1 LKQYLI
7 EKPEDE
13 PEKPEGEPKKLG
25 EPENAMVIWDGF
37 FQKPEGEPEKPMWSF
52 NLWRL
57 CCWNFSPIGKQ

>member
-25 EPENAMVIWDGF
+25 EPENAMVI
-37 FQKPEGEPEKPMWSF
+37 
-52 NLWRL
+52 
-57 CCWNFSPIGKQ
+57 